1 MTKENQMPRKT
12 NHQQP
17 AGEEMVQNVP
27 YSIFFE
33 YAKVPMM
40 LIDTD
45 TTIVLCNRAFEQLI
59 GYPKKEIEGVM
70 SWTRFVQGA
79 DQLEKMKEYHRIR
92 RIDPSQVPEEYEFQ
106 MMDSRGEDKDI
117 VISITMVPET
127 SLSLAFMQDMTEK
140 KRTEIWYKAVFE
152 NTGLPSIIIAPDTK
166 ILKANSEFCILAGLT
181 QEEIEEKMSWTVFI
195 YPEDVERMKDY
206 HAHRRDNE
214 KNAPR
219 KYEFRFVRK
228 DGTLRNIANSV
239 TMIPGSPYSIASLMD
254 ITDLRQA
261 ETERKKLE
269 DQLHQARKLE
279 SIGQLA
285 GGIAHD
291 FNNMLAAILG
301 YSQIIQ
307 LKLSEFHEEF
317 EKSNTDIT
325 SKSEKLFAG
334 MRKDGAQCDRPD
346 VEYNVITVIKSFIA
360 TAEQYSQQMNSID
373 NMVDEVIKAAS
384 HAAGLT
390 RQLLAF
396 ARKQTLEVKPL
407 NLNKVIGDFEKIL
420 RRTIRE
426 NVVINTSL
434 HPLLNYI
441 EADIGQVEQII
452 LNLALNAQDAMPDGG
467 TLLIKTENCMLD
479 RAYAEI
485 HDGVVPGKYIKLE
498 ISDTGTGMDSATQ
511 SRMFEPFFTTKE
523 PGKGTGMGLATV
535 YGIVRQ
541 HMGHIWLYSEPGKGT
556 TFNIYFPQAAR
567 QPEKRKTDEKKS
579 AKSGGDTILV
589 VEDQEQVRK
598 MICLMLKQQGYF
610 VLEAENGQKGIETS
624 ASYNGTIDLLV
635 SDVVMPGLNGKELYN
650 ELVKSRPGLKVLF
663 ISGYPREIISYH
675 GILEEGLNFL
685 QKPVPLDLL
694 TKKIREIIENGQPEQ
709 SRRGHKTAGPADA
722 G

>member
-1 MTKENQMPRKT
+1 MPRGKK
-12 NHQQP
+12 QP
-17 AGEEMVQNVP
+17 TPGENNAAKDVP
-27 YSIFFE
+27 YRVFFE

-45 TTIVLCNRAFEQLI
+45 TTITLCNRAFEQLI
-59 GYPKKEIEGVM
+59 GYPRSEIEGVM
-70 SWTRFVQGA
+70 SWTGMVPGGE
-79 DQLEKMKEYHRIR
+79 QLERMKEYHRTR
-92 RIDPSQVPEEYEFQ
+92 RIDPLAVPEEYEFQ
-106 MMDSRGEDKDI
+106 MIDSRGEAKDI

-127 SLSLAFMQDMTEK
+127 TLSLAFLQDITEK
-140 KRTEIWYKAVFE
+140 KRSEIWYKAVFE
-152 NTGLPSIIIAPDTK
+152 NTGLPSIIIAPDTT
-166 ILKANSEFCILAGLT
+166 ILKANSEFCILSGLS
-181 QEEIEEKMSWTVFI
+181 QEEIEGKMSWTVFI

-206 HAHRRDNE
+206 HLHRRDNE
-214 KNAPR
+214 KNTPR
-219 KYEFRFVRK
+219 KYEFRFVRR

-254 ITDLRQA
+254 ITELRDA
-261 ETERKKLE
+261 ENERKKLE

-307 LKLSEFHEEF
+307 LKLSEFHEDF
-317 EKSNTDIT
+317 EKSNSEIT
-325 SKSEKLFAG
+325 SNSEKLFSIMKSSG
-334 MRKDGAQCDRPD
+334 TQCDRSA
-346 VEYNVITVIKSFIA
+346 VEYNVVTVVKDFIA
-360 TAEQYSQQMNSID
+360 TAEQYSQQMKSID
-373 NMVDEVIKAAS
+373 GMIDEVIKAAS

-396 ARKQTLEVKPL
+396 ARKQTLEVQPL
-407 NLNKVIGDFEKIL
+407 NLNRVITDFEKIL

-452 LNLALNAQDAMPDGG
+452 LNLALNAQDAMPGGG
-467 TLLIKTENCMLD
+467 TLLIKTGNCMLD
-479 RAYAEI
+479 RAYAET
-485 HDGVVPGKYIKLE
+485 HEGVIPGKYIKLE
-498 ISDTGTGMDSATQ
+498 ISDTGTGMDRETQ
-511 SRMFEPFFTTKE
+511 SKIFEPFFTTKE
-523 PGKGTGMGLATV
+523 PGKGTGLGLATI

-541 HMGHIWLYSEPGKGT
+541 HMGHIWFYSEQGKGT
-556 TFNIYFPQAAR
+556 TFSIYFPQAAR
-567 QPEKRKTDEKKS
+567 QPEKKKS
-579 AKSGGDTILV
+579 GEIKNPASGADTIMV
-589 VEDQEQVRK
+589 VEDQDQVRR
-598 MICLMLKQQGYF
+598 MICLMLKQQGYH
-610 VLEAENGQKGIETS
+610 VLEAENGQKGIETAMS
-624 ASYNGTIDLLV
+624 HHGGIDLLIT
-635 SDVVMPGLNGKELYN
+635 DVVMPGLNGKELYN
-650 ELVKSRPGLKVLF
+650 ELVKSRPELKVLF

-694 TKKIREIIENGQPEQ
+694 TKKIREIIENGKQPVHGQEQ
-709 SRRGHKTAGPADA
+709 DA
-722 G
+722 PCI

>member
-1 MTKENQMPRKT
+1 MPRKNNQSPIT
-12 NHQQP
+12 GSDT
-17 AGEEMVQNVP
+17 ALNVP
-27 YSIFFE
+27 YRVFFE
-33 YAKVPMM
+33 YAKFPMM
-40 LIDTD
+40 LIDED

-59 GYPKKEIEGVM
+59 GYSKKEIEGVM
-70 SWTRFVQGA
+70 SWTSMISGIE
-79 DQLEKMKEYHRIR
+79 QLEKMKEYHHTR
-92 RIDPSQVPEEYEFQ
+92 RIDPSSAPEEYQFQ
-106 MMDSRGEDKDI
+106 MTDRKGDSKDI
-117 VISITMVPET
+117 VISITMVPDT
-127 SLSLAFMQDMTEK
+127 RLSLAFLQDITEK
-140 KRTEIWYKAVFE
+140 NRTEIWYKAVFE

-166 ILKANSEFCILAGLT
+166 ILKANSEFCILSGYT
-181 QEEIEEKMSWTVFI
+181 KDEIENRMSWTIFI
-195 YPEDVERMKDY
+195 YPDDVERMKDY
-206 HAHRRDNE
+206 HLHRRDDE
-214 KNAPR
+214 RQAPR

-239 TMIPGSPYSIASLMD
+239 TMIPGSTYSIASLMD
-254 ITDLRQA
+254 ITDLREA

-317 EKSNTDIT
+317 DKSNSDI
-325 SKSEKLFAG
+325 SGNSEKLFSSL
-334 MRKDGAQCDRPD
+334 KNSSAQCDKSF
-346 VEYNVITVIKSFIA
+346 VENNVIPVIKDFIG
-360 TAEQYSQQMNSID
+360 TAEEYSHQMKSID
-373 NMVDEVIKAAS
+373 GMIDEVIKAAS

-396 ARKQTLEVKPL
+396 ARKQTLEVQTL
-407 NLNKVIGDFEKIL
+407 NLNKVITDFEKIL

-426 NVVINTSL
+426 NVVISTSL
-434 HPLLNYI
+434 HPLLNFI

-452 LNLALNAQDAMPDGG
+452 LNLALNARDAMPDGG
-467 TLLIKTENCMLD
+467 TLLIKTGNCMLD
-479 RAYAEI
+479 RAYAET
-485 HDGVVPGKYIKLE
+485 HEGVVPGKYVKLE
-498 ISDTGTGMDSATQ
+498 ISDTGTGMDNVTQ
-511 SRMFEPFFTTKE
+511 SKVFEPFFTTKE
-523 PGKGTGMGLATV
+523 PGKGTGLGLATV

-556 TFNIYFPQAAR
+556 TFNIYFPQAAK
-567 QPEKRKTDEKKS
+567 QPEKRKSSERKS
-579 AKSGGDTILV
+579 STAGADTIMV

-610 VLEAENGQKGIETS
+610 VLEAENGQKGIETAMS
-624 ASYNGTIDLLV
+624 HNGNIDLLIT
-635 SDVVMPGLNGKELYN
+635 DVVMPGLNGKELYN
-650 ELVKSRPGLKVLF
+650 ELIKSRPGLKVLF

-694 TKKIREIIENGQPEQ
+694 TKKIREIIENGKPQ
-709 SRRGHKTAGPADA
+709 G
-722 G
+722 

>member
-1 MTKENQMPRKT
+1 MPRKK
-12 NHQQP
+12 NQP
-17 AGEEMVQNVP
+17 DTDAIEATHNVP
-27 YSIFFE
+27 YRVFFE
-33 YAKVPMM
+33 HAKVPMM
-40 LIDTD
+40 LIDDD

-59 GYPKKEIEGVM
+59 GYPKAKIENIL
-70 SWTRFVQGA
+70 SWIKMIPEGE
-79 DQLEKMKEYHRIR
+79 QLEKMKEYHRIR
-92 RIDPSQVPEEYEFQ
+92 RIDPSSVPEEYEFQ
-106 MMDSRGEDKDI
+106 MVNSSGDTRDI
-117 VISITMVPET
+117 ALSITMVPET
-127 SLSLAFMQDMTEK
+127 RLSLAFLQDITEK

-152 NTGLPSIIIAPDTK
+152 NTGLPSIIIAPDTT
-166 ILKANSEFCILAGLT
+166 ILKANSEFCLMAGYS

-195 YPEDVERMKDY
+195 NPDDVARMRDY
-206 HAHRRDNE
+206 HLHRRDNE
-214 KNAPR
+214 RNAPR

-228 DGTLRNIANSV
+228 DGSSRNIANSV

-254 ITDLRQA
+254 ITDLREA

-317 EKSNTDIT
+317 EKSNSDIT
-325 SKSEKLFAG
+325 FNSEKLFSSLKSG
-334 MRKDGAQCDRPD
+334 SAQCDRSFL
-346 VEYNVITVIKSFIA
+346 ENNVIPVIKDFLG
-360 TAEQYSQQMNSID
+360 TAEQYSHQMNSID
-373 NMVDEVIKAAS
+373 GMIDEVIKAAS

-396 ARKQTLEVKPL
+396 ARKQTLEVQPL
-407 NLNKVIGDFEKIL
+407 NLNRVITDFEKIL

-426 NVVINTSL
+426 NVVISTSL

-452 LNLALNAQDAMPDGG
+452 LNLALNARDAMPDGG

-479 RAYAEI
+479 RAYAET
-485 HDGVVPGKYIKLE
+485 HEGVVPGKYVKLE
-498 ISDTGTGMDSATQ
+498 ISDTGTGMDTIIQ
-511 SRMFEPFFTTKE
+511 SKVFEPFFTTKE
-523 PGKGTGMGLATV
+523 PGKGTGLGLATV

-556 TFNIYFPQAAR
+556 TFNIFFPQAAK
-567 QPEKRKTDEKKS
+567 QPEKRKIGDKKS
-579 AKSGGDTILV
+579 PTTGADTIMV
-589 VEDQEQVRK
+589 VEDQDQVRK

-610 VLEAENGQKGIETS
+610 VLEAENGQRGIEIAMS
-624 ASYNGTIDLLV
+624 HNGNIDLLIT
-635 SDVVMPGLNGKELYN
+635 DVVMPGLNGKELFN
-650 ELVKSRPGLKVLF
+650 ELIKSRPDLKVLF

-694 TKKIREIIENGQPEQ
+694 TKKIREIIENG
-709 SRRGHKTAGPADA
+709 KPA
-722 G
+722 